1 MNYSPPALLAAN
13 AALMGHVE
21 GNFPPDLGA
30 DSPHGTSR
38 GESPSSGEVPL
49 WVTACILFDP
59 PPVASS
65 ANTVSTAVAFLM
77 ASCVRVHGDL
87 AVKLSPTRLALL
99 CGFERPE
106 KAKWLTDYLQRIG
119 FLRILDGGVNP
130 KTGRR
135 QARRDAQ
142 GRPIEN
148 ELLVFPS
155 PPPNYRGPRTLAE
168 IDAAIAEDIA
178 EAEFAHERS
187 AGTGTKRSKPRTIR
201 IRKRDLF
208 GPPAGQPIPPGR
220 GMEFDT
226 QPPAGG
232 DGNVS
237 AGQATFHSIPPG
249 RGMEFDTQP
258 PAGGDGNVSAG
269 QATFHPIPPGGGSYR
284 SDRSSI
290 SDREIEG
297 SISMEPVPG
306 GTAEPPATGMDEA
319 WGEEVR
325 EAARSFP
332 VKAWYAARGQTQGL
346 SKGDTDRLK
355 TAILAAMA
363 RTSLT
368 LEQVRQIGQAAVSE
382 AKKSPVTYAEQAF
395 SAANL
400 PKWLARIT
408 PEPEARIPLPLL
420 DLAPEVTE
428 STPAKR
434 PAGRDAVVDQPAAPK
449 APVVRAAKCGTCRA
463 PADALWNERL
473 VPATNEPCPGC
484 FPADQM
490 WRFEKPD
497 MSAQASS

>member
-1 MNYSPPALLAAN
+1 MNYSSTALLAAN
-13 AALMGHVE
+13 AALMNHAE

-38 GESPSSGEVPL
+38 GESPTSGEVPL

-77 ASCVRVHGDL
+77 AASVRVHGDL

-119 FLRILDGGVNP
+119 FLRVLDGGVNP

-168 IDAAIAEDIA
+168 IDAAIADDIA

-201 IRKRDLF
+201 IRKRELF
-208 GPPAGQPIPPGR
+208 GTPAGRPIPPGRGMEFGTQPPAGGDGEVFAGQGTLQPIPPGR
-220 GMEFDT
+220 GMEFGT

-232 DGNVS
+232 DEEVF
-237 AGQATFHSIPPG
+237 AGQGTLQPIPPG
-249 RGMEFDTQP
+249 R
-258 PAGGDGNVSAG
+258 
-269 QATFHPIPPGGGSYR
+269 GSYR

-290 SDREIEG
+290 SDGEIEG

-306 GTAEPPATGMDEA
+306 GTAKPPATGRDEV
-319 WGEEVR
+319 WVEEVR

-332 VKAWYAARGQTQGL
+332 VKAWYAARGQKQGL
-346 SKGDTDRLK
+346 SMGDADRLK
-355 TAILAAMA
+355 AAILAAMA

-368 LEQVRQIGQAAVSE
+368 LEQVRQIGQAAVSD

-408 PEPEARIPLPLL
+408 PEPEALNPLPLL
-420 DLAPEVTE
+420 DLAPEVSE
-428 STPAKR
+428 PRSAQR
-434 PAGRDAVVDQPAAPK
+434 PAGRDAVVDQP
-449 APVVRAAKCGTCRA
+449 VVPSASVRPARCGTCRA
-463 PADALWNERL
+463 PAEAAWNERF
-473 VPATNEPCPGC
+473 VQATDEPCPDC
-484 FPADQM
+484 FPADQL
-490 WRFEKPD
+490 WRFQKPGT
-497 MSAQASS
+497 STQASS